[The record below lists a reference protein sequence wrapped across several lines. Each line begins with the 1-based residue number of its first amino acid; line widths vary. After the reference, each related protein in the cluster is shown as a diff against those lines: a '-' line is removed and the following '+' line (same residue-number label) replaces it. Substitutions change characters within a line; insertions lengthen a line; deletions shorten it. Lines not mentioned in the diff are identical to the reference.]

1 MSTESARDRK
11 ERFIKCAPGTIQSG
25 TTDDLHR
32 PQRLPRVDHPA
43 RSRGTTHRQIRF
55 LRVGPYGESIRN
67 FACYNARTDPLFL
80 FPSSF
85 KTVSLLRVSRA
96 AKSLGFVEYQVSQ
109 HLSIRSNFCSEFLL
123 ERFITCVLGKRHR
136 VQRIASNL
144 CWTDSENGGGQNFK
158 QVNCFVIRTRPGVNP
173 GAPGRDVIPRDCIAA
188 AREDRKHTV
197 RFAYSLLFISNET
210 TAATAIRSI

>member
-1 MSTESARDRK
+1 MDAKHADAGDVGDPYLVAAFELATSHGGFVVTSSVGTMSTESARDRK

-67 FACYNARTDPLFL
+67 FACYNARIDPLFL

-85 KTVSLLRVSRA
+85 KTVSLLCVSRA
-96 AKSLGFVEYQVSQ
+96 AKSLGFIEYQVSQ
-109 HLSIRSNFCSEFLL
+109 HLSIRSNFCFEFLL
-123 ERFITCVLGKRHR
+123 ERFITCVLCKRHR
-136 VQRIASNL
+136 VQRIASN
-144 CWTDSENGGGQNFK
+144 CAGP
-158 QVNCFVIRTRPGVNP
+158 IPG
-173 GAPGRDVIPRDCIAA
+173 
-188 AREDRKHTV
+188 
-197 RFAYSLLFISNET
+197 
-210 TAATAIRSI
+210 TAVVKTSSRSIALSSAPAQA